1 LDKKIILA
9 EEKKP
14 FKLSQRVEFEGGDYD
29 SILTEADKAR
39 LFFVILD

>member
-1 LDKKIILA
+1 MEA

-14 FKLSQRVEFEGGDYD
+14 FKFENRMEFEGGDYN
-29 SILTEADKAR
+29 SILTEADKSR